1 MNVHP
6 HWKER
11 NRYNNHQQPTSPQY
25 FFHYTTVETF
35 HSRILNKYPL
45 QCEVCSLKHR
55 KCEVIPIFPSFILAE
70 SLLTINKIK

>member
-1 MNVHP
+1 MKFLSEQDRIH
-6 HWKER
+6 
-11 NRYNNHQQPTSPQY
+11 YNYNQQICY
-25 FFHYTTVETF
+25 IFYITVETF